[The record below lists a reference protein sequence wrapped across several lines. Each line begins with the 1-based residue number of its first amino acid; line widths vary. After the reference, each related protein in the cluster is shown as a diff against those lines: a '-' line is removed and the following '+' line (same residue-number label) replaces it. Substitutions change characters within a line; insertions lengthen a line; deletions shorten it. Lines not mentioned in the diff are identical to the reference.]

1 MAGEHKM
8 PYAKNGILARA
19 SPVDFEDLRPH
30 LRFIE
35 LQHGRVI
42 AGSRQRVDQV
52 YFPHGGILSC
62 VVELEDGS
70 AIESGMIGND
80 GVFGAAE
87 ALDGKVCPHKV
98 MVQVPSTAT
107 VVNADRLK
115 A

>member
-1 MAGEHKM
+1 MSHS
-8 PYAKNGILARA
+8 NNRILARA
-19 SPVDFEDLRPH
+19 SPVDLENLRPH
-30 LRFIE
+30 LRQIE
-35 LQHGRVI
+35 LEHDRVI

-87 ALDGKVCPHKV
+87 ALDGKVCP
-98 MVQVPSTAT
+98 T
-107 VVNADRLK
+107 R
-115 A
+115 